1 MATQDSIVS
10 GLFATPEQL
19 QMAQRAQVE
28 AQLAKEA
35 SMDPYERA
43 SYLAGMSGYGLGKL
57 AGGIMGAPD
66 PLLQRQAQRRALIQ
80 QVNMSDPKSLVQA
93 IQASTSDPELASYLL
108 GKYKELT
115 GIQKEQSVIT
125 KNERFQQAS
134 VASERNRNLITGI
147 EVKLAEDPSYKLTP
161 KEEAE
166 VRYQIQQEIK
176 PKAIPAGP
184 NGELMTIEPFNVSDA
199 APNLVRYLTGKGVTF
214 NKGPSLSVVATPAS
228 QEAAQ
233 TQAETAKEAVA
244 TVQNAINK
252 VDEASKLYNDS
263 KFAGGYSQVL
273 SGLPNSD
280 ARSLANLTSNIK
292 SAFSVEEI
300 AKLKAQSKTGATGF
314 GSLAVKELET
324 IQNAVTALDP
334 ADKKFPEQLKTI
346 RESFDRWKKLM
357 EQRSVRAEAKA
368 AGQSPMAGKNPQ
380 LQPTEEAWIE
390 RAMAANKGFSRAQV
404 ISEGIKAGKLPA
416 GYQ

>member
-1 MATQDSIVS
+1 MATQDSIVG
-10 GLFATPEQL
+10 GLFATPEQYQQQQYNQAL
-19 QMAQRAQVE
+19 ERNIRL
-28 AQLAKEA
+28 AQLNPMQRGLAQLGTSAYQLGGAIGGALGAE
-35 SMDPYERA
+35 DPM
-43 SYLAGMSGYGLGKL
+43 LKL
-57 AGGIMGAPD
+57 
-66 PLLQRQAQRRALIQ
+66 QANRRALIQ
-80 QVNMSDPKSLVQA
+80 QIDMSNPESLVQG
-93 IQASTSDPELASYLL
+93 IKASTNDPELSAYLM

-115 GIQKEQSVIT
+115 GIQKEQSVIE
-125 KNERFQQAS
+125 KNKNFQQAQADRTQ
-134 VASERNRNLITGI
+134 VRNLLADI
-147 EVKLAEDPSYKLTP
+147 ETRLGNNEPVSPTELNKAKLAYSEKGQPTDHYDPATQTV
-161 KEEAE
+161 
-166 VRYQIQQEIK
+166 VRLPGID
-176 PKAIPAGP
+176 
-184 NGELMTIEPFNVSDA
+184 MTIF
-199 APNLVRYLTGKGVTF
+199 PNLTQAFGK
-214 NKGPSLSVVATPAS
+214 NKTAGSATTTSQVSVLSTPAS

-252 VDEASKLYNDS
+252 VDEASKLYSES
-263 KFAGGYSQVL
+263 KTAGGYGQL
-273 SGLPNSD
+273 LAGLPNTD

-334 ADKKFPEQLKTI
+334 ADKNYPNQLKTI

-357 EQRSVRAEAKA
+357 EQRSVRAEAR
-368 AGQSPMAGKNPQ
+368 AGGTSPMSGKNPQ

-390 RAMAANKGFSRAQV
+390 RAMAKNPKFSRGQV

-416 GYQ
+416 GYGQ

>member
-1 MATQDSIVS
+1 MATDSIM
-10 GLFATPEQL
+10 GLFQTPEQYQL
-19 QMAQRAQVE
+19 AQQQAQMEQARQYAAQDPMQRAV
-28 AQLAKEA
+28 A
-35 SMDPYERA
+35 SQYF
-43 SYLAGMSGYGLGKL
+43 
-57 AGGIMGAPD
+57 AGGQLGRALGAPD
-66 PLLQRQAQRRALIQ
+66 PMLQRQTQRNALIQ
-80 QVNMSDPKSLVQA
+80 QTNMADPASLRQA
-93 IQASTSDPELASYLL
+93 IQAASADPELASYLM

-115 GIQKEQSVIT
+115 SIQKEQSVIT
-125 KNERFQQAS
+125 KNENWQAAQADATQKRNIVAEVEDKLSRGENVDQVAINKAKLAFGDLSRPKTFQQADGS
-134 VASERNRNLITGI
+134 IVTVAPTVDASMFPNIGKFMSGGIAGGGKAGVIT
-147 EVKLAEDPSYKLTP
+147 
-161 KEEAE
+161 
-166 VRYQIQQEIK
+166 
-176 PKAIPAGP
+176 
-184 NGELMTIEPFNVSDA
+184 
-199 APNLVRYLTGKGVTF
+199 
-214 NKGPSLSVVATPAS
+214 TPAS

-368 AGQSPMAGKNPQ
+368 GGQSADVAPKPSAMAGRNPQ
-380 LQPTEEAWIE
+380 LQPLTFEQKVQ
-390 RAMAANKGFSRAQV
+390 RTMGQPQNKGKSRAE
-404 ISEGIKAGKLPA
+404 IEAALRAAGHN
-416 GYQ
+416 